1 MHWKSTIMTKLIR
14 IIPLLVLFLTALV
27 ASEAGAMNSILN
39 LRHWVA
45 PDHTRIVIDTSE
57 GPEYTV
63 EKNKEYVRIDFKNTV
78 YPKDLPDQFV
88 LNKPGVTVITMTHLS
103 EESVRIEISL
113 ADHVDT
119 NVFKLSK
126 IEEKP
131 DRVVIDIE
139 LPDIEKKETTK
150 REQVKIE
157 RKEWI
162 VVIDP
167 GHGGED
173 PGAVGRGG
181 TQEKDVVLRVSRM
194 LKDNLN
200 KRGGYR
206 AFLTRNGD
214 YYVAFKK
221 RLKIAREYGADLFLS
236 IHADAARNRDAQGA
250 SVYCLSPSGAS
261 TEAARLLAM
270 KENLADIMGGS
281 PNGENSDASD
291 PIVLNMF
298 QTNTINTSRIFGGS
312 MLSKLSR
319 VSPLKFD
326 TVQGA
331 PFRVLKLPQIPSLLV
346 ETGYISNKKEEKLLR
361 SNRHQARIANALAKA
376 VEEILP
382 AEPAVRPVPGVVVT
396 KKEPE
401 SKPKG
406 VMGDRPETGT
416 KNTDV
421 VKEEVKVRE
430 AKSQYYT
437 VKRGDT
443 LEKIAKKH
451 NTTLAALLKL
461 NQMRLKDPLFVDRK
475 IKIAALN
482 KTAAVPSI
490 VPAVPEVSS
499 EAKKAGQFD
508 ATKPATDIFIYKVQR
523 GDTLAKIA
531 QKHATPLNELLKINR
546 MKLKDPLLAG
556 RMIKIKERPA
566 GKETRTRVTTGAP
579 TQTGKEK
586 FTYYRVK
593 KGETLEIIARRNGT
607 TISQLRQLNRMKPS
621 DPLLADRKLKLPL
634 ESSL

>member
-1 MHWKSTIMTKLIR
+1 MTKLIR
-14 IIPLLVLFLTALV
+14 IIPLLVLFLTVLV

-57 GPEYTV
+57 GPEYAV

-78 YPKDLPDQFV
+78 YPKVLPDQFV

-139 LPDIEKKETTK
+139 LPEIEKKETTK

-401 SKPKG
+401 SIAKG
-406 VMGDRPETGT
+406 VMGDRPETGI
-416 KNTDV
+416 KNAAV
-421 VKEEVKVRE
+421 VKEVKVRE

-482 KTAAVPSI
+482 KTAAVPPI

-499 EAKKAGQFD
+499 EAKKAGQVD
-508 ATKPATDIFIYKVQR
+508 ATKPETDIFIYKVQR

-566 GKETRTRVTTGAP
+566 GKETRASVTTGAP

>member
-1 MHWKSTIMTKLIR
+1 MTKLIR

-421 VKEEVKVRE
+421 VKEVKVRE

-566 GKETRTRVTTGAP
+566 GKETRMSVTTGAP

>member
-1 MHWKSTIMTKLIR
+1 MLVL
-14 IIPLLVLFLTALV
+14 LLVGFWA
-27 ASEAGAMNSILN
+27 AGANAMNNILN
-39 LRHWVA
+39 VRHWVA

-57 GPEYTV
+57 VPDYTV

-78 YPKDLPDQFV
+78 YPKDLPDKSV
-88 LNKPGVTVITMTHLS
+88 LNKPGVTVISMTRLS

-113 ADHVDT
+113 ANHVDT

-139 LPDIEKKETTK
+139 LPEIEKKETTK

-162 VVIDP
+162 IVIDP

-194 LKDNLN
+194 LKDNLD

-214 YYVAFKK
+214 YYVPFNK

-270 KENLADIMGGS
+270 KENLADIIGGS

-298 QTNTINTSRIFGGS
+298 QTNTINTSRIYGGS

-331 PFRVLKLPQIPSLLV
+331 PFLVLKLPQIPSLLV
-346 ETGYISNKKEEKLLR
+346 ETGYISNKNEEKLLR
-361 SNRHQARIANALAKA
+361 SSRHQTRIANVLANA
-376 VEEILP
+376 VEEMLP
-382 AEPAVRPVPGVVVT
+382 AEPAVRPAQGVVVT

-401 SKPKG
+401 SIQRG
-406 VMGDRPETGT
+406 VTGDRPETRI
-416 KNTDV
+416 KKAMV
-421 VKEEVKVRE
+421 VKEAEVGEVKY
-430 AKSQYYT
+430 QYYT

-461 NQMRLKDPLFVDRK
+461 NQMKLKDPLFVDRK
-475 IKIAALN
+475 IKMAALG
-482 KTAAVPSI
+482 KTAAVPPI
-490 VPAVPEVSS
+490 VTDVPEVSS
-499 EAKKAGQFD
+499 EAKKTGQSD
-508 ATKPATDIFIYKVQR
+508 ALKSETDIYLYKVQR

-566 GKETRTRVTTGAP
+566 GKETMAILKKGAP
-579 TQTGKEK
+579 AQAGKEK

-607 TISQLRQLNRMKPS
+607 TISQLRLLNRMKLS
-621 DPLLADRKLKLPL
+621 DPLLADQKLKLPL

>member
-1 MHWKSTIMTKLIR
+1 MTKLKR
-14 IIPLLVLFLTALV
+14 IIPMLVLLLAGSW
-27 ASEAGAMNSILN
+27 AAEANAMNNILN
-39 LRHWVA
+39 VRHWVA

-57 GPEYTV
+57 VPDYTI

-78 YPKDLPDQFV
+78 YPKDLPEKSV
-88 LNKPGVTVITMTHLS
+88 LNKPGVTIISMTRLS

-113 ADHVDT
+113 ANHVDT

-139 LPDIEKKETTK
+139 LPEIEKKETTK

-162 VVIDP
+162 VVLDP

-194 LKDNLN
+194 LKDNLD

-214 YYVAFKK
+214 YYVPFSK

-298 QTNTINTSRIFGGS
+298 QTNTINTSRIYGGS

-331 PFRVLKLPQIPSLLV
+331 PFRVLKLPQTPSLLV

-361 SNRHQARIANALAKA
+361 SSRHQARIANVLANA
-376 VEEILP
+376 VEEMLP

-401 SKPKG
+401 SIQKG
-406 VMGDRPETGT
+406 VTGDRPETGI
-416 KNTDV
+416 KNGIV
-421 VKEEVKVRE
+421 VKEAEVREVKY
-430 AKSQYYT
+430 QYYT

-461 NQMRLKDPLFVDRK
+461 NKMKLKDPLFVDRK
-475 IKIAALN
+475 IKIAALG
-482 KTAAVPSI
+482 KTAAVPPI
-490 VPAVPEVSS
+490 VPDVPEISS
-499 EAKKAGQFD
+499 EAKKTGQSG
-508 ATKPATDIFIYKVQR
+508 ALKPETDIYMYKVQR

-566 GKETRTRVTTGAP
+566 GKETRAIFKKGAP
-579 TQTGKEK
+579 AQTEKEK

-621 DPLLADRKLKLPL
+621 DPLLADQKLKLPL

>member
-1 MHWKSTIMTKLIR
+1 MTKLKR
-14 IIPLLVLFLTALV
+14 IIPILVLLLAGSW
-27 ASEAGAMNSILN
+27 AAEANAMNNILN
-39 LRHWVA
+39 VRHWVA

-57 GPEYTV
+57 IPDYTV

-78 YPKDLPDQFV
+78 YPKDLPEKSV
-88 LNKPGVTVITMTHLS
+88 LNKPGVTIISMTRLS

-113 ADHVDT
+113 ANHVDT

-139 LPDIEKKETTK
+139 LPEIEKKETTK

-194 LKDNLN
+194 LKDNLD

-214 YYVAFKK
+214 YYVPFNK

-236 IHADAARNRDAQGA
+236 IHADAARNRAAHGA

-298 QTNTINTSRIFGGS
+298 QTNTINTSRIYGGS

-326 TVQGA
+326 AVQGA
-331 PFRVLKLPQIPSLLV
+331 PFRVLKLPQTPSLLV

-361 SNRHQARIANALAKA
+361 SSRHQARIANVLANA
-376 VEEILP
+376 VEEMLP
-382 AEPAVRPVPGVVVT
+382 AEPALRPAPGVVVT

-401 SKPKG
+401 SIQKG
-406 VMGDRPETGT
+406 VAGNRPETGI
-416 KNTDV
+416 KNAVV
-421 VKEEVKVRE
+421 VKEAEVREVKY
-430 AKSQYYT
+430 QYYT

-461 NQMRLKDPLFVDRK
+461 NQMKLKDLLFVDRK
-475 IKIAALN
+475 IKITALG
-482 KTAAVPSI
+482 KAAAVPPV
-490 VPAVPEVSS
+490 VPDVPEISS
-499 EAKKAGQFD
+499 EAKKPGQSD
-508 ATKPATDIFIYKVQR
+508 ALKPETDIYMYKVKR

-566 GKETRTRVTTGAP
+566 GKETRAILKKGAP
-579 TQTGKEK
+579 TQAEKEK

-621 DPLLADRKLKLPL
+621 DPLLADQKLKLPF

>member
-1 MHWKSTIMTKLIR
+1 MTKLKR
-14 IIPLLVLFLTALV
+14 IIPMLVLLLAGSW
-27 ASEAGAMNSILN
+27 AAEANAMNNILN
-39 LRHWVA
+39 VRHWVA

-57 GPEYTV
+57 VPDYTI

-78 YPKDLPDQFV
+78 YPKDLPEKSV
-88 LNKPGVTVITMTHLS
+88 LNKPGVTIISMTRLS

-113 ADHVDT
+113 ANHVDT

-139 LPDIEKKETTK
+139 LPEIEKKETTK

-194 LKDNLN
+194 LKDNLD

-214 YYVAFKK
+214 YYVPFNK

-298 QTNTINTSRIFGGS
+298 QTNTINTSRIYGGS

-326 TVQGA
+326 AVQGA
-331 PFRVLKLPQIPSLLV
+331 PFRVLKLPQTPSLLV

-361 SNRHQARIANALAKA
+361 SSRHQARIANVLASA
-376 VEEILP
+376 VEEMLP
-382 AEPAVRPVPGVVVT
+382 AEPALRPAPGIVVT

-401 SKPKG
+401 SIQKG
-406 VMGDRPETGT
+406 VMGNRPETGI
-416 KNTDV
+416 KNAVV
-421 VKEEVKVRE
+421 VKEAEVREVKY
-430 AKSQYYT
+430 QYYT

-451 NTTLAALLKL
+451 NTTLGALLKL
-461 NQMRLKDPLFVDRK
+461 NQMKLKDPLFVDRK
-475 IKIAALN
+475 IKIAALG
-482 KTAAVPSI
+482 KTAAVPPI
-490 VPAVPEVSS
+490 VPDVPEISS
-499 EAKKAGQFD
+499 EAKKTGQSG
-508 ATKPATDIFIYKVQR
+508 ALKPETDIYMYKVQR

-566 GKETRTRVTTGAP
+566 GKETRAILKKGAP
-579 TQTGKEK
+579 AQAEKEK

-593 KGETLEIIARRNGT
+593 KGETLEIIARRSGT

-621 DPLLADRKLKLPL
+621 DPLLADQKLKLPL
-634 ESSL
+634 ELSP

>member
-421 VKEEVKVRE
+421 VKEVKVRE

-566 GKETRTRVTTGAP
+566 GKETRMSVTTGAP